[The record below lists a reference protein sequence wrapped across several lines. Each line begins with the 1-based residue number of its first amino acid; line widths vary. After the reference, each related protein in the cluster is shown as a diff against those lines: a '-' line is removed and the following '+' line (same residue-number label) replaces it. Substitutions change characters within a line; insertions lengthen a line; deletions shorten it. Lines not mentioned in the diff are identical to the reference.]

1 MTALQPHQGLPDAE
15 YAGLG
20 ANSREPV
27 KQVEAGNM
35 TEDQMLDVL
44 RAVRRLT
51 PVDRRATQNRAPPG
65 NGASPAVLNEGAR
78 LSDVS
83 PAGYVVL
90 GLLDK
95 RCAYQVRGRWRFR
108 GRHSCVRDATFLP
121 LLANGLAEH
130 VETDRHLQIR
140 ITPAG
145 RLVNQEQSQ
154 AK

>member
-1 MTALQPHQGLPDAE
+1 MQPRQGLPDGQ
-15 YAGLG
+15 YASLR
-20 ANSREPV
+20 AHSREPV
-27 KQVEAGNM
+27 KQIEANM
-35 TEDQMLDVL
+35 TEKQMLDVL
-44 RAVRRLT
+44 SAVRRLT
-51 PVDRRATQNRAPPG
+51 PVNRSATQNQAPPG
-65 NGASPAVLNEGAR
+65 NSGASPTVLTDGAR
-78 LSDVS
+78 PSAVS

-121 LLANGLAEH
+121 LLVNGLAEH

-145 RLVNQEQSQ
+145 RSVNQEQSQ